1 MIYII
6 FIAILFAIDQI
17 TKSITHNNLLL
28 GESIPVIKDFF
39 HFTYVRNEGVAFGIF
54 QGKIQIITIVSILA
68 VIGIIY
74 YVVKYEKNSSKLIH
88 YAYALIISGAMGNIT
103 DRIFRGFVVDMMDF
117 RGIWSYIF
125 NMADVYI
132 NIGVALM
139 LLDYILVERKKKE
152 EEKIK

>member
-6 FIAILFAIDQI
+6 FVAILFTIDQI
-17 TKSITHNNLLL
+17 TKSMTHNNLLL